1 MKIGT
6 FEQEPFDSKN
16 LKVSDLEEEPSSSK
30 VEIDLDFG
38 SMVVKTKKL
47 KRTSSFVIN
56 FEAGS
61 AEIQG
66 TEFQLS
72 QNAGSGMQLDVT
84 ESTVSFTPPV
94 DLPFPSPRVRDWMFP
109 PPVPSLPAR

>member
-1 MKIGT
+1 M
-6 FEQEPFDSKN
+6 
-16 LKVSDLEEEPSSSK
+16 
-30 VEIDLDFG
+30 
-38 SMVVKTKKL
+38 
-47 KRTSSFVIN
+47 IN

-84 ESTVSFTPPV
+84 ESTVSFTPPGGSV
-94 DLPFPSPRVRDWMFP
+94 PVSQGQGLMFP